1 MILIGRIFQFLN
13 KITIIPYNQISF
25 SIFLGGS
32 TVSVSSGSLLCQERH
47 ISASQ
52 SGGSQSGQ
60 TQSGQGDIQTHSST
74 VHSTPHQGQK
84 ALFFSP
90 THLQVG
96 TVNYLI
102 TISYC
107 NITLA
112 SGLKFYIG
120 IQANKAIRKTFGLH
134 P

>member
-1 MILIGRIFQFLN
+1 MLN
-13 KITIIPYNQISF
+13 WSNEF
-25 SIFLGGS
+25 VFLGGS
-32 TVSVSSGSLLCQERH
+32 PVSVSSGSLFSQEGY

-90 THLQVG
+90 THLQVR
-96 TVNYLI
+96 TCKLFVHYFRFL
-102 TISYC
+102 
-107 NITLA
+107 
-112 SGLKFYIG
+112 
-120 IQANKAIRKTFGLH
+120 
-134 P
+134 